1 MSGVADPLEGRSFTH
16 IENVIYLP
24 STPSTNDVAKTI
36 VEKMLAESEDIRPT
50 IIVAGEQTA
59 GHGRMGRS
67 WTPLPGAL
75 AVSVIVPWPEG
86 PERVR
91 LPVRVGIALAHG
103 LSTAFGLDGR
113 LKWPNDLL
121 VNRRKLGGI
130 LVEARANDEGEGWAV
145 IGVGLNVRCKR
156 KDLDARGL
164 RDATSLEDA
173 GVAAGKAR
181 RRRAALG
188 SPRHSRRTARR
199 GRKGPAAG
207 GVRRRLGPCAGRR
220 DERHGRGPLGVRRVS
235 RRERRRR
242 AAPFDRARRGDDRFG
257 RRRPL
262 LEAVSKVSESPEAG
276 RAPSPADP
284 DQDEA
289 GYATRIED
297 VFIAER
303 GTPFLVS
310 PKDWSLIRGWRE
322 AGVPADTV
330 VRAVREAFERR
341 RARGQAGKISSLAYC
356 ADAVAERWEMERRG
370 LVGKENAPPAA
381 AADAA
386 AIGEELAKLAA
397 ALRAAGEQERKSC
410 FGKRKKGT
418 RAR

>member
-59 GHGRMGRS
+59 GHGRMGRK
-67 WTPLPGAL
+67 WIPLPGAL

-91 LPVRVGIALAHG
+91 LPVRAGIALAHG

-145 IGVGLNVRCKR
+145 IGVGLNVRGKR

-173 GVAAGKAR
+173 GVAAARLAGVAPLSALLDILDAPLGEAGMDPLPKAF
-181 RRRAALG
+181 AAVSAHAPG
-188 SPRHSRRTARR
+188 DAMS
-199 GRKGPAAG
+199 
-207 GVRRRLGPCAGRR
+207 VMDAGRSVSGVFR
-220 DERHGRGPLGVRRVS
+220 GVNADGALRLSTGRGEETIVS
-235 RRERRRR
+235 
-242 AAPFDRARRGDDRFG
+242 GD
-257 RRRPL
+257 
-262 LEAVSKVSESPEAG
+262 
-276 RAPSPADP
+276 
-284 DQDEA
+284 
-289 GYATRIED
+289 
-297 VFIAER
+297 
-303 GTPFLVS
+303 
-310 PKDWSLIRGWRE
+310 
-322 AGVPADTV
+322 V
-330 VRAVREAFERR
+330 VLF
-341 RARGQAGKISSLAYC
+341 
-356 ADAVAERWEMERRG
+356 
-370 LVGKENAPPAA
+370 
-381 AADAA
+381 
-386 AIGEELAKLAA
+386 
-397 ALRAAGEQERKSC
+397 
-410 FGKRKKGT
+410 
-418 RAR
+418 